1 MSRGTKEQLYLAM
14 RLGLIKE
21 YETRSESMPI
31 IMDDILANFDDDR
44 GPRAVKA
51 LKRFSKDRQIIVL
64 TCHHNT
70 LDMYKQL
77 GDRDITT
84 TLA

>member
-1 MSRGTKEQLYLAM
+1 M

-21 YETRSESMPI
+21 YEIRSESMPI
-31 IMDDILANFDDDR
+31 IMDDILANFDDAR
-44 GPRAVKA
+44 GPLAVKA
-51 LKRFSKDRQIIVL
+51 LEEFSKDRQIIVL
-64 TCHHNT
+64 TCHKNT

-77 GDRDITT
+77 GARDIIP